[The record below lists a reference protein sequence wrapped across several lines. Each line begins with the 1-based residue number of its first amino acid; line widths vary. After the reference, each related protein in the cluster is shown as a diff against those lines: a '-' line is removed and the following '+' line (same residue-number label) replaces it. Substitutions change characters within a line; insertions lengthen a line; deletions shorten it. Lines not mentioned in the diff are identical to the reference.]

1 MCVCVNIPKRFPLAS
16 PFVAPE
22 AQAHDSLLA
31 GSKQLPL
38 SDVIEEVIDHFPQ
51 GGNVQH
57 VSSPTL
63 IVSQYQSHFF
73 NGAICRVTCRE
84 RDIERKTAKKKCIH

>member
-1 MCVCVNIPKRFPLAS
+1 MNIPKRLPLAS

-22 AQAHDSLLA
+22 AQAHDSLLG
-31 GSKQLPL
+31 GSKQLHL

-57 VSSPTL
+57 SSSPTL

-73 NGAICRVTCRE
+73 NGAI
-84 RDIERKTAKKKCIH
+84 

>member
-1 MCVCVNIPKRFPLAS
+1 MHAPKRIPLAS

-22 AQAHDSLLA
+22 ARADDSLGA

-51 GGNVQH
+51 GGNIQH
-57 VSSPTL
+57 TASPTL
-63 IVSQYQSHFF
+63 IVSQYQSRLLIS
-73 NGAICRVTCRE
+73 AV
-84 RDIERKTAKKKCIH
+84 